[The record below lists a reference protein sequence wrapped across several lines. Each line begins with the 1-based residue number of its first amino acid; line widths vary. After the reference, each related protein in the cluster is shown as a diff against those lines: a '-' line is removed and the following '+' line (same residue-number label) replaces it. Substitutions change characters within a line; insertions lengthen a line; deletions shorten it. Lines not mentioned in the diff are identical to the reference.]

1 MPIKDEDG
9 LLKGYAAEIHDVAVS
24 KLMASR
30 EKDYEFLRD
39 CFQGTFLRAEVL
51 AERIETLAYQ
61 EYRAALRPRTE
72 KLARTLENAGL
83 RQDAAIFRGWL
94 RP

>member
-1 MPIKDEDG
+1 MRIFWGEPPSF
-9 LLKGYAAEIHDVAVS
+9 Y
-24 KLMASR
+24 R
-30 EKDYEFLRD
+30 
-39 CFQGTFLRAEVL
+39 TAEVL

-61 EYRAALRPRTE
+61 EYRAASRPRTE

-94 RP
+94 RH